1 MESQYYRTF
10 IGAPLQVEQPFLE
23 ARRDLLAAFREERI
37 SWTLPEQYHVTL
49 RFLGDTERDALQTIG
64 HALRNGVSLPKQSRQ
79 ILRGLDSF
87 GPRKRPRV
95 LWVGFE
101 ESDFFHHLKEEVDR
115 ALESCGIPG
124 EKQSFRAHLTL
135 GRVRS
140 LKNPDKYYQ
149 IVEKMHERF
158 QTSVLVD
165 RLVFFRS
172 ILGPRGPEYHK
183 LDELQFP
190 G

>member
-10 IGAPLQVEQPFLE
+10 IGLPLQVEQPFLE
-23 ARRDLLAAFREERI
+23 ARRELLAAFREERI

-49 RFLGDTERDALQTIG
+49 RFLGDTERDAVQTII
-64 HALRNGVSLPKQSRQ
+64 HALRNWVSLPKQSRQ

-101 ESDFFHHLKEEVDR
+101 DFFHHLKEEVDS
-115 ALESCGIPG
+115 ALQSCGIPL
-124 EKQSFRAHLTL
+124 ENQPFRAHLTL

-149 IVEKMHERF
+149 TVEKMHERF
-158 QTSVLVD
+158 KASVLVD

-172 ILGPRGPEYHK
+172 ILGPRGPEYRK
-183 LDELQFP
+183 LNELQFP
-190 G
+190 V